1 MLYFRVLLLISNAF
15 SITNQQPGLSSLS
28 AKGRCNQGLSTGQI
42 LNKKYLLGP
51 AIGYGGQ
58 AVVYSASF
66 NGRKYAIKCFNSFEE
81 TDLEDAQTEIQ
92 MLGRVKHHNI
102 IEMIDSFM
110 EFGHVFLVT
119 EQFGTDLAKIIRD
132 NPESISKQE
141 VFLQI
146 LDAVKYL
153 HSKGIYH
160 RDLKPENIF
169 IQSLEHPV
177 VKVGDFGFA
186 TTEKRTWN
194 IFAGTAEYSSPEIN
208 SFKRNF
214 PWDKNDIFALGV
226 ILFKLH
232 TGKTPWGEYGMKLMS
247 STSLEL
253 YLAKLETKYNLS
265 KSLMVIFRNVFGES
279 SKRPTATELYAL
291 YMENGISPDDV
302 QSTVFR
308 SSSTPPAPNGG
319 AKTLFRAKSI

>member
-1 MLYFRVLLLISNAF
+1 MLYFGVLLLISNSF
-15 SITNQQPGLSSLS
+15 SLTSQQSGLTSLS
-28 AKGRCNQGLSTGQI
+28 ANGRCNQGLSTGQI

-58 AVVYSASF
+58 AVVFSASF
-66 NGRKYAIKCFNSFEE
+66 NGTKYALKCFNSFDE

-102 IEMIDSFM
+102 IAMIDSFI

-119 EQFGTDLAKIIRD
+119 EQFDTDLAKIIRD
-132 NPESISKQE
+132 KPERINKQE

-146 LDAVKYL
+146 LDAVNYL
-153 HSKGIYH
+153 HAKGIYH

-169 IQSLEHPV
+169 IKSLEHPV

-194 IFAGTAEYSSPEIN
+194 IFAGTSEYSSPEIN
-208 SFKRNF
+208 SFKRNC

-232 TGKTPWGEYGMKLMS
+232 TGQSPWGKYGMKFMS
-247 STSLEL
+247 ATSLEL
-253 YLAKLETKYNLS
+253 NLSKLGMKYKLS
-265 KSLMVIFRNVFGES
+265 KSLMVIFRKVFGES
-279 SKRPTATELYAL
+279 SQRPTATDLFAL
-291 YMENGISPDDV
+291 YMEYGISPDDA

-308 SSSTPPAPNGG
+308 SSSSPPAPNGG
-319 AKTLFRAKSI
+319 TNNLFRAKSI